1 MEAVNEQV
9 RLMEIEKELAG
20 PQKEAA
26 LAKYDAVLSVLAK
39 RIDAAMK
46 AGLPPDEFPK
56 GDVQQ
61 QTEKGKRM
69 TIDPLAP
76 VTNEIASPEVKD
88 MNAHFTRTTD
98 IEGGNFI
105 HTDSVYNALFNAA
118 SAMERRLKESLEN
131 YQKHPDVQA
140 NLQQLQYDLQQWNLA
155 LTTMTNINKNMG
167 DALNSI
173 ASNFR

>member
-1 MEAVNEQV
+1 MQTTQPLHAITDN
-9 RLMEIEKELAG
+9 I
-20 PQKEAA
+20 
-26 LAKYDAVLSVLAK
+26 LSPSTKLQETHFERVSNNN
-39 RIDAAMK
+39 I
-46 AGLPPDEFPK
+46 
-56 GDVQQ
+56 
-61 QTEKGKRM
+61 
-69 TIDPLAP
+69 
-76 VTNEIASPEVKD
+76 KD
-88 MNAHFTRTTD
+88 GTY
-98 IEGGNFI
+98 I

-131 YQKHPDVQA
+131 YQQHPDVQA